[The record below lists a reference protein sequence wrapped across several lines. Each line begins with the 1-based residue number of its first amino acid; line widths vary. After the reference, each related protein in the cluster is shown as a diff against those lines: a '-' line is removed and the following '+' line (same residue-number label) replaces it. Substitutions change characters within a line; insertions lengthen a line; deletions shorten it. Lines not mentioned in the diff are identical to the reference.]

1 MRTRSASAKQSS
13 SAAVDS
19 TLEKRAKSK
28 EGSANQRDKRL
39 EKSTDESS
47 QSPSQDT
54 AHIKEG
60 RRDTQQV
67 KRIPAKRSSHPIAK
81 QNSDWMLAPE
91 YFRQLV
97 DMFGQFDV
105 DCCAAK
111 DGNNKQPDC
120 VEHWFVDGKNCFDQT
135 WDGKR
140 VYCNPPWE
148 QEFIDKLFK
157 TFRDA
162 RARNPATFAV
172 FIIPRKFVPAATWQI
187 RYNFEEGLSWN
198 TTHDQMMF
206 RSPANLPVPCKHEIV
221 VLVGKCNKEL
231 ADHDNEV
238 SYKPSLVTYD
248 DSTLIDKLKTAYAAD
263 VQLQKEFQEVAANPR
278 AHAHRRALFGG
289 FLWRTESG

>member
-1 MRTRSASAKQSS
+1 MLYVPGKSIPVPDALSRRPDHPILSPAEGLQEQLGKVPSTIPSADPDLMTLWSLPLTHFRPPDQVNHDTGMAFYRTTEVYNTCVDTVNWLSDAQSPSAEPHSALPVVKGTTQAMPMRTRSASTKQSS

-39 EKSTDESS
+39 ERPTNESS
-47 QSPSQDT
+47 RSPSQDT

-60 RRDTQQV
+60 RRGTQRV
-67 KRIPAKRSSHPIAK
+67 KHIPAKRSSHPIAK

-140 VYCNPPWE
+140 IYCNPPWE

-162 RARNPATFAV
+162 RAR
-172 FIIPRKFVPAATWQI
+172 
-187 RYNFEEGLSWN
+187 
-198 TTHDQMMF
+198 
-206 RSPANLPVPCKHEIV
+206 C
-221 VLVGKCNKEL
+221 
-231 ADHDNEV
+231 
-238 SYKPSLVTYD
+238 
-248 DSTLIDKLKTAYAAD
+248 
-263 VQLQKEFQEVAANPR
+263 
-278 AHAHRRALFGG
+278 
-289 FLWRTESG
+289 